1 MKCPSCGAEMP
12 EGRLYCEHCG
22 QDIHVVP
29 DFDPALEQQISQS
42 MQEIL
47 AGLGEKT
54 EELENAGEDST
65 ISSEIA
71 LMNASY
77 GQGKKKALRLDN
89 VCREGKNTGK
99 RKTRKKVHAT
109 GKSGKNTGSKK
120 SLAWCIST
128 AVWTC
133 AICLALLGGGGLF
146 LWQRYSL
153 DYQTSSAARC
163 VLHGEYEKA
172 EKHYFRAMQLSP
184 TDMELSLL
192 LAKCY
197 LKQGKEAAY
206 EEQLLKITQN
216 PHTDTQQLQNAYE
229 KLIQLYRSREEYG
242 VISRLLECCDS
253 PSVKEKYRDYLAQPP
268 LFNYECGE
276 YTSMI
281 PLKLSSQ
288 AKGQIYYTM
297 DGSEPDRNSHL
308 YVSPILLDSGRVE
321 VKAIFINT
329 YGVESEIAQRV
340 YDIQV
345 PEEEN

>member
-1 MKCPSCGAEMP
+1 MP

-29 DFDPALEQQISQS
+29 DFDPTLEQQISQS

-47 AGLGEKT
+47 AGLGEKAQ
-54 EELENAGEDST
+54 ESENAQEDGT
-65 ISSEIA
+65 ISSEIK
-71 LMNASY
+71 LMTASY
-77 GQGKKKALRLDN
+77 GQGKEKAHRMDN
-89 VCREGKNTGK
+89 VCREGKKTGK
-99 RKTRKKVHAT
+99 RKNREKIHSK
-109 GKSGKNTGSKK
+109 GKSGKNTCSKK
-120 SLAWCIST
+120 SLARCIST

-133 AICLALLGGGGLF
+133 AICLALLGGAGIF

-153 DYQTSSAARC
+153 DYQISSAGRC

-206 EEQLLKITQN
+206 EEQLLKVTQN
-216 PHTDTQQLQNAYE
+216 PYTDTQQLQTAYG
-229 KLIQLYRSREEYG
+229 KLVQLYQSREEYG
-242 VISRLLECCDS
+242 MISQLLESCDS
-253 PSVKEKYRDYLAQPP
+253 TSVKEQYRDYLAQPP
-268 LFNYECGE
+268 QFNYECGE
-276 YTSMI
+276 YTSML

-297 DGSEPDRNSHL
+297 DGSDPDRNSHL
-308 YVSPILLDSGRVE
+308 YISPILLDGGRVE

>member
-29 DFDPALEQQISQS
+29 DFDSALEQQISQS

-47 AGLGEKT
+47 AGLKETEKA
-54 EELENAGEDST
+54 EELESTWEDGT
-65 ISSEIA
+65 ISQETKLMPEKEISQA
-71 LMNASY
+71 KKCQKKSLSQETKHSKTLRKASK
-77 GQGKKKALRLDN
+77 G
-89 VCREGKNTGK
+89 
-99 RKTRKKVHAT
+99 
-109 GKSGKNTGSKK
+109 KK

-133 AICLALLGGGGLF
+133 AICLALLGGAGVF

-172 EKHYFRAMQLSP
+172 EKYYLRAIELSP

-197 LKQGKEAAY
+197 LKQGKEEAY
-206 EEQLLKITQN
+206 EEQLLNVVQN
-216 PHTDTQQLQNAYE
+216 PHADTQQLQNAYG

-242 VISRLLECCDS
+242 IISRLLESCDS
-253 PSVKEKYRDYLAQPP
+253 PSVKEQYMDYLAQPP
-268 LFNYECGE
+268 LFNYESGE
-276 YTSMI
+276 YTSMV
-281 PLKLSSQ
+281 PLKLSSET
-288 AKGQIYYTM
+288 KGQIYYTM
-297 DGSEPDRNSHL
+297 DGSDPDKNSLL
-308 YVSPILLDSGRVE
+308 YVSPILLDGGRVE